1 MPHFEKR
8 RRDRKRT
15 SMEAKIIPADKSRT
29 VAAATVV
36 DLSPGGAK
44 LSVRNP
50 LAVPAEFTLVLP
62 AFPRGRKSVIAWRG
76 RSEVG
81 VRFCEDEAVRPG
93 PHRVFGKRPLA
104 ENDAG

>member
-62 AFPRGRKSVIAWRG
+62 AFPRGRKCVIAWRG

-81 VRFCEDEAVRPG
+81 IRFCEDEAVRPG